1 MKKLFYFLLPF
12 LIVIAIVALGFYW
25 LFSLNDS
32 GYVIIGMQ
40 HWYLER
46 SLVDFL
52 LGLTISFFLLY
63 LFFRTL
69 GGLYRMPIKLKHKG
83 INVRFNRSQEALIA
97 GLVEIADGNF
107 EKAEQLL
114 VRHAQH
120 SGAPLLHYLTAA
132 KAAQARGDLTR
143 RDLYLKKAAEKSPD
157 ANIAVGLTQA
167 ELHLS
172 GQEFDQALNTLTTL
186 HSIDSN
192 HAKVLKLLHQTYQHI
207 GDWESIQRLIPSL
220 HKNKVLMEV
229 EVKLLEAQTFSE
241 LLKKAAQDG
250 VAKVE
255 ALWAEM
261 PAHVKALYSVSTV
274 YYQVMLQ
281 VGAGAKIENDVA
293 KTLSQNWNDELLDL
307 FGNIESNDTE
317 KQLKMAELWLPFQQ
331 ENPLLLTVLGK
342 LCLKCNHIDKAKVYL
357 TQSISI
363 QPTAPAYRLLGDLM
377 DSQNDKG
384 SAAECYKRGLELVM
398 QETR

>member
-63 LFFRTL
+63 LLFRIL
-69 GGLYRMPIKLKHKG
+69 GGLYRMPIKLRHKG

-172 GQEFDQALNTLTTL
+172 GQEFDQALTTLTTL

-241 LLKKAAQDG
+241 LLKKAAQEG
-250 VAKVE
+250 MAKVE

-363 QPTAPAYRLLGDLM
+363 QPNAPAYRLLGDLM

>member
-1 MKKLFYFLLPF
+1 MKKLFYSLLPF
-12 LIVIAIVALGFYW
+12 LIVICFVSFGFYW
-25 LFSLNDS
+25 LFSLNDP
-32 GYVIIGMQ
+32 GYIILGMQ
-40 HWYLER
+40 HWYIER

-52 LGLTISFFLLY
+52 LGLTIAFFLLY

-69 GGLYRMPIKLKHKG
+69 GWLYRMPIKLRHKG
-83 INVRFNRSQEALIA
+83 ISVRFNRSQEALIA

-132 KAAQARGDLTR
+132 KAAQSRGDLTR
-143 RDLYLKKAAEKSPD
+143 RDLYLKKAAEQAPD
-157 ANIAVGLTQA
+157 SNIAVGLTQA

-241 LLKKAAQDG
+241 LIKKAAQDG
-250 VAKVE
+250 VEKIE
-255 ALWAEM
+255 ALWAEI
-261 PAHVKALYSVSTV
+261 PAHVKTLYSVSTV
-274 YYQVMLQ
+274 YYQMMVQ

-293 KTLSQNWNDELLDL
+293 KTLSQNWNDELLEL
-307 FGNIESNDTE
+307 FGNIESNDIE

-342 LCLKCNHIDKAKVYL
+342 LCLKCNHIEKAKVYL
-357 TQSISI
+357 TQSISL
-363 QPTAPAYRLLGDLM
+363 QPTAQAYHLLGDLM
-377 DSQNDKG
+377 DSQHDKG
-384 SAAECYKRGLELVM
+384 SAAECYKRGLELLM